1 MVEPLNTD
9 TVRAE
14 QRLEVGPVADA
25 LLKSLRAL
33 EQAKD
38 YYFTALET
46 MRGEEWATEQYT
58 REIDVFAPATELI
71 ERRLHV
77 AVNDWAVSRPER
89 NTI

>member
-25 LLKSLRAL
+25 LLKSLRTF

-46 MRGEEWATEQYT
+46 MCGEDWANEQYA
-58 REIDVFAPATELI
+58 RECDIFAPVTELI

-77 AVNDWAVSRPER
+77 AVSDWAVSRPAR